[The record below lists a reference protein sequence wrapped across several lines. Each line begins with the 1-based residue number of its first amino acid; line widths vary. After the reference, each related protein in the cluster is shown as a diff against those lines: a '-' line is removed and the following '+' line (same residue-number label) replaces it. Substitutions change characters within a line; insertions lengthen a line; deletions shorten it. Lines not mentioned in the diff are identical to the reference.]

1 MQKEFNYKNV
11 KKVGLV
17 SRPNSNLDTEI
28 ANLESILKKKGVE
41 LLLFKESSQRLN
53 LASFELNGLFEMS
66 DFVISLGGDGTLIS
80 LCRKAYEYEKAILG
94 IYAGKLGFLT
104 TLSLQDAPNFFED
117 FFQGQFRLEM
127 PFMLELTLETKAG
140 QILRKNA
147 FNDIVFFR
155 KQMNS
160 MVSIEVFRRGKIFN
174 QYFGDGLI
182 IASPA
187 GSTAYNLSANGPIVY
202 TLAEVFIL
210 TPVCSHSLTQR
221 PIVLPRGFELEVGA
235 KDCILC
241 VDGQE
246 HYEVDEFKNI
256 KVGLSDKGVGLIH
269 PKNRDYFQI
278 LKEKLNWGN

>member
-1 MQKEFNYKNV
+1 MQNKFNYKNV
-11 KKVGLV
+11 KKIGLV

-28 ANLESILKKKGVE
+28 LGLEKILKQKGVE
-41 LLLFKESSQRLN
+41 LLLFKESSKNLN
-53 LASFELNGLFEMS
+53 LPKFELNELFRRS

-104 TLSLQDAPNFFED
+104 TLSLQESANFFEE
-117 FFQGQFRLEM
+117 FFEGNFRLEM
-127 PFMLELTLETKAG
+127 PFMLELMLETKEG
-140 QILRKNA
+140 EILRKNA
-147 FNDIVFFR
+147 FNDVVFFR
-155 KQMNS
+155 KQMSS
-160 MVSIEVFRRGKIFN
+160 MVSIEVFRKGKIFN

-182 IASPA
+182 IATPA

-221 PIVLPRGFELEVGA
+221 PIVLPRGFELEVRA

-246 HYEVDEFKNI
+246 HYEVDAFKSI
-256 KVGLSDKGVGLIH
+256 EVGLSDKGVGLIH